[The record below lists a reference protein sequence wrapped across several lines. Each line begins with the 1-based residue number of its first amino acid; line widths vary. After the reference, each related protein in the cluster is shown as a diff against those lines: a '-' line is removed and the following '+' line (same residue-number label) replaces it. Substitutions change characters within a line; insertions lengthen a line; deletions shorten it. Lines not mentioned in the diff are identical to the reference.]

1 MSFYMDASDF
11 RQAYV
16 VTKNEIVKSVRGK
29 KFVVSLAVI
38 LLIFI
43 LITILPYATGGGWSG
58 KTGGDMLSSYLSYI
72 SMASLLIV
80 ALLSSVA
87 LVSEFEERTALI
99 LFTRPIKRTSI
110 FLGKIISCVLI
121 EAFILA
127 IYYILTAAM
136 LIVFTGGVSFEL
148 LTSFGFCILYL
159 FAASG
164 IAFVISAFIKKG
176 SVGTI
181 ITLLVLLMIIPI
193 ITQMMSGD
201 TWFMLNT
208 AGNTII
214 TCVPDYVNS
223 YNEQILTWMSSM
235 QGAIDYLDTSIDP
248 NILNVAEFMQSMVDS
263 QMFGFMKIIEIPNL
277 AREAGVL
284 LLWGIAAYFVAW
296 IKFIRK
302 EF

>member
-1 MSFYMDASDF
+1 MSFYIEASDF
-11 RQAYV
+11 KQVYV
-16 VTKNEIVKSVRGK
+16 VTKNEIIKSVRGK
-29 KFVVSLAVI
+29 KFIVSLAVI
-38 LLIFI
+38 LLIFM
-43 LITILPYATGGGWSG
+43 LITVLPYATGGGWSG
-58 KTGGDMLSSYLSYI
+58 KTSGDMLSSYLSNI
-72 SMASLLIV
+72 SMVSLLIV

-121 EAFILA
+121 EGFILA
-127 IYYILTAAM
+127 VYYILTTVM
-136 LIVFTGGVSFEL
+136 LVAFTGGVSVEL

-181 ITLLVLLMIIPI
+181 ITLLVLIMVIPI
-193 ITQMMSGD
+193 VTQMMSGD

-223 YNEQILTWMSSM
+223 YNKEILTWMSSM
-235 QGAIDYLDTSIDP
+235 QSAIDYLLTSADP
-248 NILNVAEFMQSMVDS
+248 KILDVAKFMQRMVDT

-284 LLWGIAAYFVAW
+284 ILWGVAAYFVAW